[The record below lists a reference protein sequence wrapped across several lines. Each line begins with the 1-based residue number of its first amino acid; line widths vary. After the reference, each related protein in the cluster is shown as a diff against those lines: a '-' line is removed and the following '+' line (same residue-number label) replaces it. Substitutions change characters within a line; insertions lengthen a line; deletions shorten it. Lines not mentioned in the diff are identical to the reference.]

1 MSEKK
6 DDVFIAVLKYMRQE
20 TIEGRAL
27 GNYDGGVDH
36 IHAAY
41 PTIDREIIRFLF
53 SHGGEGRTYLAPDA
67 YFQLMEHEELQEA
80 RLASG
85 SSASG
90 VKNSLKSSGG
100 RPSDFGSDRNRVDH
114 NLDIVVAVQK

>member
-53 SHGGEGRTYLAPDA
+53 SHGGESRTYLAPDA

-80 RLASG
+80 RLASAAAHQ
-85 SSASG
+85 ASRTA
-90 VKNSLKSSGG
+90 LK
-100 RPSDFGSDRNRVDH
+100 
-114 NLDIVVAVQK
+114 VAVGALVISAVIGIASIITSIS